1 MPMLPF
7 DGPDGSE
14 VTIDVERVVN
24 CGFTGRDED
33 AVQAHIEELE
43 EEGVPAPNEFPT
55 FYPKPHHLLTTGG
68 EIEVA
73 GARTSG
79 EAEYVLL
86 PTEDEVYVGVGSDHT
101 DRVLE
106 REDVLT
112 SKLVCQNVMGDRL
125 WRLDELAD
133 RWDELVLQSWVVDD
147 GDRVPYQEATL
158 DAILPPD
165 ELLSLVEDRL
175 RVPLAGTVI
184 FSGSVAT
191 TTDELRPGERFAAE
205 LSAPNGD
212 RRLSCEYDVTVVDWL
227 G

>member
-1 MPMLPF
+1 MPMLLF

-14 VTIDVERVVN
+14 VTVDVKRVVN

-43 EEGVPAPNEFPT
+43 EEGVPAPDEFPT

-68 EIEVA
+68 EIEVV

-86 PTEDEVYVGVGSDHT
+86 PTEDGVYVGVGSDHT

-133 RWDELVLQSWVVDD
+133 RWDELVLRSWVVDD

-212 RRLSCEYDVTVVDWL
+212 RRLSCEYDITVVDWL